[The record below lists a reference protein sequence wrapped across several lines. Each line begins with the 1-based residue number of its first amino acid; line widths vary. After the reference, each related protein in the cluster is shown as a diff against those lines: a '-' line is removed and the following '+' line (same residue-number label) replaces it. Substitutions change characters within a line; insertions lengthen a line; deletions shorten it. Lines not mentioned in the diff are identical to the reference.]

1 MLYLP
6 LSARTTHHECRFGYL
21 RNSILCWQVF
31 ECHVLGGVLTQGV
44 YAVVMRCVAARDVMA
59 CTSRTS
65 RIKCNSTDVTARRT
79 QTTTCCL
86 APADL
91 ALALQEADLKGG

>member
-1 MLYLP
+1 M
-6 LSARTTHHECRFGYL
+6 SADLATCAIAYT
-21 RNSILCWQVF
+21 
-31 ECHVLGGVLTQGV
+31 VLASFRVSCAGWCADSRRICGGDALHSSW
-44 YAVVMRCVAARDVMA
+44 DVMA

-65 RIKCNSTDVTARRT
+65 KIKCNSIDVTARRT
-79 QTTTCCL
+79 QTTCCL